1 MAANNVLV
9 FLTNCPDASREEEF
23 NNWYNN
29 VHFKDILKLPGF
41 KGATRYR
48 IAAPPEAPHAKYL
61 AVYEIEGDIGKA
73 MAELDKARPQ
83 WAAAG
88 RMFDGTQV
96 FYAAPYQAITEFI
109 KAE

>member
-61 AVYEIEGDIGKA
+61 AVYEIEGDIGDE
-73 MAELDKARPQ
+73 ELEFVVSPD
-83 WAAAG
+83 G
-88 RMFDGTQV
+88 RIV
-96 FYAAPYQAITEFI
+96 ETER
-109 KAE
+109 E

>member
-9 FLTNCPDASREEEF
+9 FITNCPDASREEEF

-29 VHFKDILKLPGF
+29 IHFKDILKLPGF

-48 IAAPPEAPHAKYL
+48 IAHAPEAPHGKYL
-61 AVYEIEGDIGKA
+61 ALYEIEGDILKA
-73 MAELDKARPQ
+73 VAEVQKSIPE

-88 RMFDGTQV
+88 RMFDGSEV
-96 FYAAPYQAITEFI
+96 FYSAPYEAITEFV